1 MTDTYSLPL
10 SEWEIVN
17 DDVMGGISRSSVRRA
32 DTGWQFSGEISLEN
46 NGGFASA
53 RSPLDA
59 LDVSAYTAVRLQLL
73 GDGKRYGFNV
83 RSVGMRRLSYRA
95 YFDTTGKAQML
106 EIALCDLQPTS
117 FGEVVPDAPPLDLSH
132 VGMVGFIIADGQA
145 GTFSL
150 EVRAVEFIAPAG

>member
-1 MTDTYSLPL
+1 MADSYTLPL
-10 SEWEIVN
+10 DEWEIVN
-17 DDVMGGISRSSVRRA
+17 DDVMGGISRSSVRRT
-32 DTGWQFSGEISLEN
+32 DTGCEFSGEISLEN

-59 LDVSAYTAVRLQLL
+59 LDVSAYTTVRLQVV

-83 RSVGMRRLSYRA
+83 RSVGMQRLSYRA
-95 YFDTTGKAQML
+95 YFNTTGDLQTV
-106 EIALCDLQPTS
+106 EIPLSDLQPTS
-117 FGEVVPDAPPLDLSH
+117 FGEVVPDAPPLDLSQ

-150 EVRAVEFIAPAG
+150 EVRAIEFFSPAN